1 MLGEHQHDAPR
12 QLQQLNVG
20 DTVWAG
26 GAEFKIT
33 AIEHRRRIVLL
44 ELEAP
49 DGEHATLIGVPG
61 TLLPF

>member
-1 MLGEHQHDAPR
+1 MLAEHQHDAPR
-12 QLQQLNVG
+12 QLQQLHVG
-20 DTVWAG
+20 DTVRAD

-33 AIEHRRRIVLL
+33 ATEHRRGIVLL

-61 TLLPF
+61 APLPF